1 MVTDFD
7 LAGCYEARQFL
18 SIGEARVNVKD
29 ISSDNRFRIGI
40 LHNIVKQFDSNK
52 KKKRRRI
59 GVLYFGPKHLL
70 KLATS

>member
-1 MVTDFD
+1 MDFD

-40 LHNIVKQFDSNK
+40 LHNIVKQFDSN
-52 KKKRRRI
+52 
-59 GVLYFGPKHLL
+59 
-70 KLATS
+70 

>member
-1 MVTDFD
+1 MTDFD

-52 KKKRRRI
+52 KKKEEE
-59 GVLYFGPKHLL
+59 
-70 KLATS
+70 LASCILAPSIC